1 MIVKERKESDELKL
15 FKSLNSRRSLS
26 EKEKHYYYK
35 LNKGFEG
42 ELEFDKRIRGF
53 TEGWLFLNDLLLEH
67 NNAFFQIDS
76 LGICHNDVYL
86 FDIKYHEGDF
96 IVNGD
101 TWQSTSG
108 KVIKNPIH
116 QLQRCESSLRRFLQD
131 RSLNFSIKPYLIF
144 NHPTF
149 TLYQAPL
156 DSSIVFPTQLTRFI
170 ENLRKIHGSIGA
182 RQQRLA
188 EVLLSSHHEKY
199 PNPFIPKYE
208 YKELN
213 KGIVCSECGS
223 MSIVFKKQSRLICA
237 NCNCSEKLEAAI
249 LRGVE
254 EFILLF
260 PERKV
265 NTTEIYQWCGGIV
278 NKKTIQRILTRN
290 FNRVDQGRASN
301 YVVTPK

>member
-15 FKSLNSRRSLS
+15 FTSLNSRKCLS
-26 EKEKHYYYK
+26 EKEKQYHHK
-35 LNKGFEG
+35 LKKGFEG

-53 TEGWLFLNDLLLEH
+53 SEGWLFLNDLLLEH

-76 LGICHNDVYL
+76 LGICQNDVYL
-86 FDIKYHEGDF
+86 FDIKYHEGDYV
-96 IVNGD
+96 VNGD

-116 QLQRCESSLRRFLQD
+116 QLQRCQSSLRRFLQD
-131 RSLNFSIKPYLIF
+131 RSLNFSVKPYLIF

-156 DSSIVFPTQLTRFI
+156 DPAIVFPTQLTRFI
-170 ENLRKIHGSIGA
+170 ENLRNVNGSVGA

-199 PNPFIPKYE
+199 PNPFIPKYD
-208 YKELN
+208 YDELR
-213 KGIVCSECGS
+213 KGIVCSECES
-223 MSIVFKKQSRLICA
+223 MKVVFVKQRFIVCEECSH
-237 NCNCSEKLEAAI
+237 SEKTEAAI

-254 EFILLF
+254 EFRLLF

-265 NTTEIYQWCGGIV
+265 NTTEIYEWCGGIV

-290 FNRVDQGRASN
+290 FIRIDQGRATN
-301 YVVTPK
+301 YIVTTK